1 MTNQVHEL
9 DNHPRRQNQRIV
21 DDAQFLA
28 ELRAMG
34 PTAEVVLTE
43 MLNNMEREIALME
56 YVSGLLPEL
65 ACMHYPALL
74 ALLNREED
82 AIELA
87 VLLARESLMEDGE
100 DTTQEN
106 ISRLVFERYLTP
118 ALAKAIVNRDQ
129 ALF

>member
-1 MTNQVHEL
+1 MTNQVREL

-21 DDAQFLA
+21 DDEQFLA

-34 PTAEVVLTE
+34 PAAEAVLTE
-43 MLNNMEREIALME
+43 MLNNLEREIALME
-56 YVSGLLPEL
+56 SVSDLLPEL
-65 ACMHYPALL
+65 PCMHYPALL
-74 ALLNREED
+74 ALLNREDD

-87 VLLARESLMEDGE
+87 VLLSRESLIENGE

-106 ISRLVFERYLTP
+106 ITRLVFERYLTP
-118 ALAKAIVNRDQ
+118 ALAKAIVKRDQ